1 MNVFEEWRR
10 IFNARRACAGG
21 PADFIMR
28 SGDVMTMPEA
38 AIRNTKVTMTVVGGK
53 IVWRE

>member
-1 MNVFEEWRR
+1 ML
-10 IFNARRACAGG
+10 A
-21 PADFIMR
+21 
-28 SGDVMTMPEA
+28 GDVLTMPEA